1 MMIVGQ
7 VSSPEEATEVEFI
20 AKSFVVANRARAL
33 ALQLREVQTDGEKD
47 KGEEKYPNRHPD
59 FLGEHRGN
67 RL

>member
-7 VSSPEEATEVEFI
+7 VSSPEEASEVEFI
-20 AKSFVVANRARAL
+20 AKSFVVANRARVL
-33 ALQLREVQTDGEKD
+33 ALQLREVQVDGEKY
-47 KGEEKYPNRHPD
+47 KEEEKYSFRYPD